1 MKKFDSIN
9 VKKTE
14 EKERRRKMCKKA
26 VVEIRNVNNIT
37 AHDAAVKLLEEYK
50 GEFPIPIIKI
60 VKDAGFSVYIQDL
73 PRNIGGYIV
82 VDADLEKKFNTD
94 KIIVVNE
101 SENTKRR
108 RFTVAHEFGHY
119 LFDFKSGREF
129 ANAFE
134 NDNTSSSQKEK
145 KANAFA
151 AELLMPQEEFSDKFR
166 KLKETNISEFDII
179 SALSEYFL
187 TPLKAVEKRINE
199 IGLLEDFA

>member
-1 MKKFDSIN
+1 MKKFDNIN
-9 VKKTE
+9 MKKKE
-14 EKERRRKMCKKA
+14 EKERRRRMCKKA
-26 VVEIRNVNNIT
+26 VVEIRNTANIS
-37 AHDAAVKLLEEYK
+37 AHNAAVKLLEEYK
-50 GEFPIPIIKI
+50 DEFPIPIIKI

-73 PRNIGGYIV
+73 PQNIGGYIV
-82 VDADLEKKFNTD
+82 VDADLEKKFNTN

-134 NDNTSSSQKEK
+134 NDNTRSSTKEK

-151 AELLMPQEEFSDKFR
+151 AELLMPQEEFSKKFNE
-166 KLKETNISEFDII
+166 LKETNISEFDII

-187 TPLKAVEKRINE
+187 APLKAVEKRIKE

>member
-1 MKKFDSIN
+1 
-9 VKKTE
+9 
-14 EKERRRKMCKKA
+14 MCKKA

-151 AELLMPQEEFSDKFR
+151 AELLMPQEEFSNKFR